1 MTDLTLL
8 VKLFLLKRK
17 RGRERAVGAR
27 ARLRILG
34 EREKILLQLGF
45 SFMLRT
51 DYEAMAINLNNC
63 II

>member
-17 RGRERAVGAR
+17 KRGERTVGAR
-27 ARLRILG
+27 TRLRVLG

-45 SFMLRT
+45 GFMLRT